1 MYINFCYRGMAMLFE
16 QPVIQRLIAM
26 AAKQSFRPRQLIV
39 RGAEARHVYLM
50 LEGTASAIVE
60 HEVGTQAILDIFH
73 PGDFFGESALCAPRL
88 PSGTI
93 VRARSSAL
101 VASIGSEAFRRLAT
115 QEPELAFCLLGQ
127 LSTRI
132 EGGYRK
138 TADHF
143 FLDVTE
149 RLRRMLLWM
158 SAKPEAQ
165 PTADGMAL
173 RINRLELAAMLGCS
187 REMIARGLRTLENE
201 GAVVTDGHDIVVRT
215 GAAGT
220 EECRD

>member
-1 MYINFCYRGMAMLFE
+1 MLFE

-26 AAKQSFRPRQLIV
+26 AAKQSYRPRQLIV
-39 RGAEARHVYLM
+39 RGAEARQVYLM
-50 LEGTASAIVE
+50 LEGTASVIVE

-73 PGDFFGESALCAPRL
+73 PGDFFGESALCLPRL
-88 PSGTI
+88 SSATT
-93 VRARSSAL
+93 VRARSGAL
-101 VASIGSEAFRRLAT
+101 VASIGSDVFRRLAT
-115 QEPELAFCLLGQ
+115 QEPDLALCLIGQ

-149 RLRRMLLWM
+149 RLRRLLLWM

-165 PTADGMAL
+165 PTVDGMAL

-201 GAVVTDGHDIVVRT
+201 GTVATDGHDIVVRSVSLGG
-215 GAAGT
+215 GAGVVGVSPLPA
-220 EECRD
+220 D